1 MEFNILQCKYLMA
14 PYTTQKIERIVKD
27 YEIDFFVGARRE
39 LFVDSVKYNVNEG
52 DICFRTPGQKVY
64 GLGDNAAYL
73 LTLDFSNRPYI
84 KHYSRNT
91 AKEFQPIC
99 DSELLRDIPCIFRP
113 RNIEKYKFLF
123 SILSLQLDRQ
133 SDVSKAVV
141 MEILYRINADLK
153 HDFYEKNAS
162 EPSAIGKVAQ
172 YIQLNYNQNI
182 NIDTLAKIACL
193 DRSYLIRSFK
203 KEYKKTPI
211 SYMIGV
217 RLNNARDML
226 LNSDLPVAQIA
237 ERCGYN
243 SESFFIQQYKKKFG
257 ATPYSHRKE
266 VWGDSDKYL

>member
-1 MEFNILQCKYLMA
+1 MEFKILQCKYLTT

-27 YEIDFFVGARRE
+27 YEIDFFVGVKRE
-39 LFVDSVKYNVNEG
+39 LYVDGIKCNVNEG

-73 LTLDFSNRPYI
+73 LTLDFSDRPYI

-91 AKEFQPIC
+91 AKELQPIS
-99 DSELLRDIPCIFRP
+99 DLELIRDIPCIFRP
-113 RNIEKYKFLF
+113 RNVEKYKHLF
-123 SILSLQLDRQ
+123 SILSLQLDKQ
-133 SDVSKAVV
+133 SEVSKAVV

-153 HDFYEKNAS
+153 RDFYEKHIH

-172 YIQLNYNQNI
+172 YIHLNYYRNI
-182 NIDTLAKIACL
+182 TINELAQIACL
-193 DRSYLIRSFK
+193 ERSYLIRSFK

-211 SYMIGV
+211 DYTISV

-226 LNSDLPVAQIA
+226 LSSDLPIAQIA

-243 SESFFIQQYKKKFG
+243 NESFFIRQYKNKFG
-257 ATPYSHRKE
+257 VTPSAHRKE
-266 VWGDSDKYL
+266 IWEETDKYQ